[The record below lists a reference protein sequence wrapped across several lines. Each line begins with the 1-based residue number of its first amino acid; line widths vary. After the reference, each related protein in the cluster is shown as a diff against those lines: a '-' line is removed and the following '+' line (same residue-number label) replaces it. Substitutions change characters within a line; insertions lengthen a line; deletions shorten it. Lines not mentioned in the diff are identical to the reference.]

1 MKTEI
6 GIIDDHSFEGF
17 LDPQG
22 TSYQLLSILPN
33 SPTPK
38 LTSIF
43 EALLLSVNRIFPH
56 CKYIRPDYDGT
67 LAIHSSS
74 TMIHC
79 RDQLQRKI
87 WKFLI

>member
-1 MKTEI
+1 MDFVNADFPKTKKRM
-6 GIIDDHSFEGF
+6 S
-17 LDPQG
+17 QG
-22 TSYQLLSILPN
+22 L
-33 SPTPK
+33 
-38 LTSIF
+38 
-43 EALLLSVNRIFPH
+43 VVH

>member
-1 MKTEI
+1 MPEIYILVLSNEAKKNGKTI
-6 GIIDDHSFEGF
+6 
-17 LDPQG
+17 
-22 TSYQLLSILPN
+22 TVV
-33 SPTPK
+33 K
-38 LTSIF
+38 
-43 EALLLSVNRIFPH
+43 ALH

-67 LAIHSSS
+67 LAIQSSS